1 MSGFVLTLPI
11 PFGDAR
17 LRAFRGG
24 GRAAGLPAGRVWMGA
39 GLTDDELVARGA
51 DGDEEAFRVLVD
63 RWEQPVFAFL
73 NRMLGS
79 AEEAQD
85 LTQETFLRVVR
96 GAGKYRAS
104 GQFRSWL
111 FRIAGNQARSR
122 LRRRKIVRWVS
133 FDAGVHDVPHER
145 HAEHDLEAADT
156 RDAVRAAL
164 SRLPE
169 RQRRA
174 VLLRQYQEMSYR
186 EIAEQLGT
194 TVSAVESLLHRAMAA
209 LRDDLGRNR

>member
-1 MSGFVLTLPI
+1 
-11 PFGDAR
+11 
-17 LRAFRGG
+17 
-24 GRAAGLPAGRVWMGA
+24 MGA

-51 DGDEEAFRVLVD
+51 DGDDEAFRVLVG

-73 NRMLGS
+73 HRMLGS

-85 LTQETFLRVVR
+85 LTQETFLRVVK
-96 GAGKYRAS
+96 GAGKYEAS

-133 FDAGVHDVPHER
+133 FDAGAHDVPHER

-156 RDAVRAAL
+156 RDTVRAAL
-164 SRLPE
+164 ARLPE
-169 RQRRA
+169 RQRHA

-186 EIAEQLGT
+186 EIADQLGA
-194 TVSAVESLLHRAMAA
+194 TVPAVESLLHRAMAA
-209 LRDDLGRNR
+209 LREDLGRNR

>member
-1 MSGFVLTLPI
+1 MSGFVLPLPI
-11 PFGDAR
+11 PWGGATLRPFGRVA
-17 LRAFRGG
+17 LRSVPG
-24 GRAAGLPAGRVWMGA
+24 GRTWMGA

-51 DGDEEAFRVLVD
+51 DGDEEAFRILVD

-96 GAGKYRAS
+96 GAAKYRAS

-122 LRRRKIVRWVS
+122 LRRRKIVRWVT
-133 FDAGVHDVPHER
+133 FDARAHDVPDER
-145 HAEHDLEAADT
+145 HAERELEREDT
-156 RDAVRAAL
+156 RTTVRAAL
-164 SRLPE
+164 ARLPE
-169 RQRRA
+169 RQRQA

-186 EIAEQLGT
+186 EIAEQLDT
-194 TVSAVESLLHRAMAA
+194 TVPAVESLLHRAMSA
-209 LRDDLGRNR
+209 LREDLERSRE